1 MSNCKISLWNNT
13 WTDQFDFTVNKNKCN
28 FTLMDD
34 EADNFIESFSTITKN
49 IMKVKAK
56 ELSSMIDV
64 SDVNI
69 QLEEDNMLPVI
80 PITTGSLNKPAN
92 YNVFL
97 LFLASDSNIVH
108 AIYHYFYQ
116 NYLKG
121 KRNERWLKCNK

>member
-1 MSNCKISLWNNT
+1 
-13 WTDQFDFTVNKNKCN
+13 
-28 FTLMDD
+28 MDD

-92 YNVFL
+92 YNVLLL

-121 KRNERWLKCNK
+121 KRNECWLKCNK